1 MKALMLLQEE
11 QEDYIQT
18 TRREKQ
24 ELRQEMENKSRSLD
38 EAQKQ
43 LEEVRANRHRVDQ
56 DVMVRA
62 LSTLQCFSR
71 DSLSL
76 SLFIYV
82 YISKLCSVQM
92 NCVQMSS

>member
-18 TRREKQ
+18 TQREQQ

-43 LEEVRANRHRVDQ
+43 LSRG
-56 DVMVRA
+56 
-62 LSTLQCFSR
+62 TLY
-71 DSLSL
+71 SL
-76 SLFIYV
+76 IRYV
-82 YISKLCSVQM
+82 QSHSEF
-92 NCVQMSS
+92 

>member
-18 TRREKQ
+18 TQREKQ

-82 YISKLCSVQM
+82 SKLCSVQM